1 MEKRKNEVVIVEG
14 DSRRSNGWVGA
25 FILIGI
31 GLVFLLI
38 NMGAFDMN
46 MIGEFF
52 GNFGR
57 GMGEFFGN
65 FGEAMGR
72 FGGSMGEFFGNLGG
86 SLARFWP
93 VILIVIGAALLI
105 RRQPQR

>member
-1 MEKRKNEVVIVEG
+1 MEKRKNEVLIVE
-14 DSRRSNGWVGA
+14 SNSPRSNGRAAA
-25 FILIGI
+25 FVLIGI

-38 NMGAFDMN
+38 NMGAFDMR

-57 GMGEFFGN
+57 SMGEFFGG

-72 FGGSMGEFFGNLGG
+72 FGGAMGEFFGNLGG
-86 SLARFWP
+86 SLAQFWP
-93 VILIVIGAALLI
+93 VILIVIGAALLL